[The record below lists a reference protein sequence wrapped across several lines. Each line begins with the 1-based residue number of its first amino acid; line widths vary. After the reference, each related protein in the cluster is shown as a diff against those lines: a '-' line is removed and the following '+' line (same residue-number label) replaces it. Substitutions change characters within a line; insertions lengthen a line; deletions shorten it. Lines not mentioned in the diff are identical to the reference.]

1 MADLAALESRTC
13 QRLSSLKL
21 RLTFLIEGRDTLVA
35 IEARGVKCAHCKF
48 EPHGR
53 IARLIESVIDQLL
66 HPAQPYRTLGR
77 DLLYQS
83 LDGRFHRRI
92 FDKLIDEPCR

>member
-1 MADLAALESRTC
+1 M
-13 QRLSSLKL
+13 KL

-35 IEARGVKCAHCKF
+35 IEARGVKRAHCKF

-77 DLLYQS
+77 DLLYQP
-83 LDGRFHRRI
+83 LDGRFHLRI
-92 FDKLIDEPCR
+92 FDNLIDEACR